1 MAQSKSFFGLR
12 SGSTKS
18 LTFSVYNGKQVTKD
32 RVYNVKNPRSALQMK
47 QRAIMAT
54 AMHAYSALKEICD
67 HSFEGIAY
75 GQPSMNYFVSRNASL
90 IRSAAPSVNL
100 SSYKGISVSNAY
112 EIAKGS
118 LPSIPVS
125 QETVGEDQFWKVV
138 LGNIQSQG
146 FTFGKLM
153 EILGATKVGDM
164 VTFVQL
170 VDNTLMGNASTYWV
184 RLQLTEEN
192 KSKALTIQSGA
203 PTNIMAVLTEGV
215 DFETSID
222 NFSASDFPIAVSY
235 TAGYSILQIGEGVST
250 ESNNTQSLG
259 IIISRKSDN
268 GWLRS
273 NATMVNL
280 FDKFNYNAAIATYPE
295 NGEKILNGGNV

>member
-32 RVYNVKNPRSALQMK
+32 RVYVVKNPRSALQMK

-67 HSFEGIAY
+67 HSFEGISY

-90 IRSAAPSVNL
+90 IRSAAPRVNL

-118 LPSIPVS
+118 LPSISVS
-125 QETVGEDQFWKVV
+125 QETVGEDMYWKVI
-138 LGNIQSQG
+138 LGNIQSSG

-153 EILGATKVGDM
+153 EILGANKVGDM

-170 VDNTLMGNASTYWV
+170 VNNTLMGNASTYWV

-192 KSKALTIQSGA
+192 KSKALTIQAGA
-203 PTNIMAVLTEGV
+203 PTNIMAVLTEGI

-235 TAGYSILQIGEGVST
+235 TSGYSVLQIGEGVST
-250 ESNNTQSLG
+250 ESNDSQSLG
-259 IIISRKSDN
+259 VILSRKSDS

-280 FDKFNYNAAIATYPE
+280 FDRFNYDAAIATYPE

>member
-1 MAQSKSFFGLR
+1 MAQSNSFFGLR
-12 SGSTKS
+12 RGSTKS

-32 RVYNVKNPRSALQMK
+32 RVYSVKNPRSALQMK
-47 QRAIMAT
+47 QRAVMAT

-67 HSFEGIAY
+67 HSFEGISY
-75 GQPSMNYFVSRNASL
+75 GQPSMNYFISKNASL
-90 IRSAAPSVNL
+90 IRSDVPKVNL
-100 SSYKGISVSNAY
+100 SSYKGNSVSNSY

-125 QETVGEDQFWKVV
+125 QETVGEEKYWKVV
-138 LGNIQSQG
+138 LGNIQSAG

-153 EILGATKVGDM
+153 NILGATKPGDM

-170 VDNTLMGNASTYWV
+170 VDNTIVGNASLYWV
-184 RLQLTEEN
+184 RLLLTGEN
-192 KSKALTIQSGA
+192 ESKPITIQTGA
-203 PTNIMAVLTEGV
+203 PTNIMAVLSEGV
-215 DFETSID
+215 DFVTSID

-235 TAGYSILQIGEGVST
+235 TAGYSTLQIGDGVSADGGA
-250 ESNNTQSLG
+250 TQSLG
-259 IIISRKSDN
+259 VILSRKSDL

-280 FDKFNYNAAIATYPE
+280 FDKFNYDAAIATYPE